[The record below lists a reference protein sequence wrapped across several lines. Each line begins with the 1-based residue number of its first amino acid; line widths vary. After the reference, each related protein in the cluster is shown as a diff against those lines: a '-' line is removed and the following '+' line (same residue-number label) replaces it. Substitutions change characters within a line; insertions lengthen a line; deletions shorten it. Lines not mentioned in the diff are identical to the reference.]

1 MHGEVGCTVS
11 GEKES
16 GVTLDR
22 AAALRRE
29 HAEIVRFCRQLG
41 DEEWR
46 APSAAPGWRVQ
57 DVVAH
62 LGGSCHAIFTPTSLK
77 LLSSKDIERTNDVLV
92 ARRRD
97 WEPARVLGEFERWGR
112 RLATL
117 TSVLSRTPVAGVPAP
132 LGELGRFPAAVL
144 LSSAFLFDQH
154 THLRH
159 DIAPALGRP
168 APATDGLRM
177 SLVLEWMFAVLGNQL
192 RAARPPWLTR
202 PISISL
208 AGAGGGR
215 WRIGVDGGVTAVG
228 PAVGTVVDPAVGMA
242 AGTDRDSV
250 THIAGAAAE
259 FPGWATLRA
268 PWRERDVRI
277 EGDEALGAALLD
289 HMNVV

>member
-112 RLATL
+112 RLGTL
-117 TSVLSRTPVAGVPAP
+117 TSVLSRTPVARVPAP

-215 WRIGVDGGVTAVG
+215 WRIGGDGGVTAVG
-228 PAVGTVVDPAVGMA
+228 GTAV
-242 AGTDRDSV
+242 GTDRDSV
-250 THIAGAAAE
+250 THIAGAAVE
-259 FPGWATLRA
+259 FPGWATHRA

-277 EGDEALGAALLD
+277 EGDEALGTALLD

>member
-1 MHGEVGCTVS
+1 
-11 GEKES
+11 
-16 GVTLDR
+16 
-22 AAALRRE
+22 
-29 HAEIVRFCRQLG
+29 
-41 DEEWR
+41 
-46 APSAAPGWRVQ
+46 
-57 DVVAH
+57 
-62 LGGSCHAIFTPTSLK
+62 
-77 LLSSKDIERTNDVLV
+77 VLV

-112 RLATL
+112 RLGTL
-117 TSVLSRTPVAGVPAP
+117 TSVLSRTPVARVPAP

-215 WRIGVDGGVTAVG
+215 WRIGGDGGVTAVG
-228 PAVGTVVDPAVGMA
+228 GTAV
-242 AGTDRDSV
+242 GTDRDSV
-250 THIAGAAAE
+250 THIAGAAVE
-259 FPGWATLRA
+259 FPGWATHRA

-277 EGDEALGAALLD
+277 EGDEALGTALLD